1 MAEHNGPILVIGA
14 TGQQGG
20 AVARELLRRGHEVR
34 ALTRKPDAPAA
45 QTLAERGAGVV
56 GGDLDD
62 PASIRTAM
70 AGARA
75 VFSVQTFATP
85 AGVDGEVRQGKAVAE
100 AAQDTGVRHLV
111 YSSVDGAERGSGVPH
126 FESKWA
132 VERHLRALGVPATV
146 LRPTMFMDNFATF
159 QRPEIVDGT
168 LVVRLGLRPDR
179 PIQMVAV
186 ADLGAVAADVFER
199 PDEYTGKSVAIAGDE
214 LTGPQIAAVFAE
226 VSGTPARFEE
236 QPVAQIRA
244 FSEDLGLMFEWLN
257 EHGYAVDL
265 AALRQR
271 HPGLRTLRR
280 WLEETGWQRAVA
292 A

>member
-1 MAEHNGPILVIGA
+1 MTEHNGPILVIGA